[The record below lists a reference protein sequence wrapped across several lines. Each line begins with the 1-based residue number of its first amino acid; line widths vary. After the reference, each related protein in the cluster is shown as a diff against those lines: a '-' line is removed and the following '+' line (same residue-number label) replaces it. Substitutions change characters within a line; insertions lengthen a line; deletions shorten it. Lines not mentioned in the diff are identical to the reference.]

1 MKTKKQLGIWMDHS
15 TANLIGLN
23 ADSTENRTI
32 LAQVGEQDEALNSRD
47 ETLIQNKEQN
57 ELTDFFSRLSDVII
71 NYDEVL
77 LFGPTNAKTE
87 LVNIFN
93 ADHRFDEVKIEVKT
107 ADKMTENQ
115 QQAFVKEHFNTTR

>member
-1 MKTKKQLGIWMDHS
+1 MKMKKQLGIWMDHS
-15 TANLIGLN
+15 TANLIELN
-23 ADSTENRTI
+23 VDSTENKTI
-32 LAQVGEQDEALNSRD
+32 VAQVGEQDEALDPRD

-57 ELTDFFSRLSDVII
+57 ELSGFFSRLSEVII

-87 LVNIFN
+87 LVNTLKD
-93 ADHRFDEVKIEVKT
+93 DHHFDEIKIEVKP

-115 QQAFVKEHFNTTR
+115 QQAFVNEHFNIKG